1 TSSEEY
7 ERKARERL
15 IELGLWEPSNARDG
29 GQSGLEQ
36 FDDGDAPTV
45 AEERET
51 YEYAWGFDSYFDG
64 ERADDVD
71 DLGETYERRFRVTSS
86 V

>member
-1 TSSEEY
+1 EPMPAGFDLNFRSRKRTSSEEY

-51 YEYAWGFDSYFDG
+51 YEYAWGFDS
-64 ERADDVD
+64 
-71 DLGETYERRFRVTSS
+71 
-86 V
+86 